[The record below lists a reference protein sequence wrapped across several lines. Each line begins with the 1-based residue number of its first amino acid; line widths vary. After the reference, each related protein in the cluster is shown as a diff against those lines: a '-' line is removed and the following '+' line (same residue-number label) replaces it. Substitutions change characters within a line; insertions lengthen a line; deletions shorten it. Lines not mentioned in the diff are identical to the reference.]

1 MRGKSDHRAREAVGK
16 KCPWQQGGESEN
28 GVRSAVGGHGC
39 HSRKNDGIDEQQQ
52 NRVQYRPEVTEYR
65 LLVTHADPVKRQ
77 RIDQIA
83 ALREPG
89 KMLTQSLQ
97 GK

>member
-1 MRGKSDHRAREAVGK
+1 MRGKSDRGAGETVGK
-16 KCPWQQGGESEN
+16 KCPRQRGGESEN
-28 GVRSAVGGHGC
+28 GVRSAVGGYGC
-39 HSRKNDGIDEQQQ
+39 HSRKNDGVDEQQQ
-52 NRVQYRPEVTEYR
+52 NRVQYRPEITEYR

-89 KMLTQSLQ
+89 KMLTQSPH